1 MFLNVDTM
9 KALVACSRLPK
20 KVSSPCSV
28 HDLICVNFDA
38 NEIVA
43 TNGHILCRVECE
55 RTESDDN
62 VSGIVVFKAD
72 DFENAYKIHKKDF
85 RIEVTS
91 NKIGGISVNPV
102 ECKYPD
108 YERMIGFYSTRNENT
123 AYENA
128 RFSMIDWR
136 YMKIIQ
142 ETESSLIGYEGFDWW
157 LSPNLNSAMIAEKRL
172 NDKLLQIVVMPR
184 RYTIANQPKDELEKK
199 AA

>member
-1 MFLNVDTM
+1 MLLNVDTM

-20 KVSSPCSV
+20 KVSSLCPV

-55 RTESDDN
+55 RTDADDN
-62 VSGIVVFKAD
+62 ETGIMVFKAD

-102 ECKYPD
+102 ECKYPN
-108 YERMIGFYSTRNENT
+108 YEILISRCSMRNENT
-123 AYENA
+123 ALENA
-128 RFSMIDWR
+128 HFSMIDWR

-157 LSPNLNSAMIAEKRL
+157 LSPDLNSAMIAEKRL